1 MRTLFDLFFDIC
13 LLRRGPQDVPAA
25 PALLRLCIL
34 AYLGTG
40 FAALMPGVGAAYPLR
55 SLLLTLADLALL
67 AGMTY
72 SVLRALGHSTRLAQ
86 TLTALTGCGTLLQ
99 LVALPLGIWF
109 DQASTTQ
116 ANAELPFILWL
127 LLLLWSIVITAH
139 ILRHAFTVS
148 FGIGLAY
155 AFAYLFVSW
164 TVADWLLPL
173 AST

>member
-25 PALLRLCIL
+25 PALTAVR
-34 AYLGTG
+34 TG
-40 FAALMPGVGAAYPLR
+40 LSGHWFCCPHGGRRAAYPLR

-72 SVLRALGHSTRLAQ
+72 GVLRALGHSARLAQ

-99 LVALPLGIWF
+99 LIALPLGIWF
-109 DQASTTQ
+109 DQASASQ
-116 ANAELPFILWL
+116 ANAELPFLLWL
-127 LLLLWSIVITAH
+127 LLLLWSIVISAH

-164 TVADWLLPL
+164 TIADWLLPL